1 MGKFFNQIKQYKL
14 IFYAIGILLLI
25 AILGY
30 LIADASWDNVM
41 DTLTATEVPT
51 LVPTSTP
58 TPISAVIGIHLCM

>member
-1 MGKFFNQIKQYKL
+1 MDKLFNQIKQYKL
-14 IFYAIGILLLI
+14 ILYAIGIFLLI

-30 LIADASWDNVM
+30 FLADASWDVVM

-58 TPISAVIGIHLCM
+58 TPISAVIGSNLCM